1 MTNLESYYQFYM
13 EKYLGGTHKTLKV
26 GVTDITTEKLHAEL
40 KIWKDWKNAVGQLKV
55 YNAAANRSEL
65 HLYLFGKCYT
75 KNKKDFI
82 ESILLN
88 DIKPYEMCLTEN
100 GFDIIDL
107 QNNSIIHSIINSDD
121 VIDLTHTKMF
131 KEEKYKS
138 YNIIPADFMDEFN
151 KLLNISDGQYP
162 INLDDVANLLDSSKL
177 LLTRTLKRSYIENTD
192 YTIKNICNPNKISG
206 KYTSNNYKEIMI
218 TRDCFKRLCMI
229 SRSKNAD
236 LFRKNIN
243 IISI

>member
-1 MTNLESYYQFYM
+1 
-13 EKYLGGTHKTLKV
+13 
-26 GVTDITTEKLHAEL
+26 
-40 KIWKDWKNAVGQLKV
+40 LKV

-65 HLYLFGKCYT
+65 HLYLFGKCNT

-88 DIKPYEMCLTEN
+88 DIKPYEMSLTKN

-107 QNNSIIHSIINSDD
+107 QNNSIIHSIINSKP
-121 VIDLTHTKMF
+121 VIDITHTKMF
-131 KEEKYKS
+131 KEYKS
-138 YNIIPADFMDEFN
+138 FNIIPADFIDEFN

-162 INLDDVANLLDSSKL
+162 INLDDVANLLDSSKSTL
-177 LLTRTLKRSYIENTD
+177 VQTLKRSYIENID
-192 YTIKNICNPNKISG
+192 YKLNLGISPNKISG
-206 KYTSNNYKEIMI
+206 KYTSNNYKEIII

-243 IISI
+243 II